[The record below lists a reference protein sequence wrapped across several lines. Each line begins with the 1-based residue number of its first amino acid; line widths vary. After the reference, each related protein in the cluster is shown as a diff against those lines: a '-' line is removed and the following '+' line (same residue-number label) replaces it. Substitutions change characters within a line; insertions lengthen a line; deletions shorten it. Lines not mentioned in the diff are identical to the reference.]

1 MLRKILIANRGE
13 IAVRIARAARELGI
27 ATVAVYSDADENAVH
42 AKVADEAIRI
52 GPAPAGASYLNV
64 PALLEVIERTKVDG
78 VHPGYGF
85 LSENADFAEA
95 VAAAGVVWI
104 GPDAESIRQMG
115 DKVVARSRAQ
125 AAGVPTVPG
134 SDGEVHDLAEALD
147 VASVT
152 GYPLAIKAGAGGGGR
167 GIRVVQDESELAGA
181 ISTAQAEARAAF
193 GSAAVYIERF
203 VPRARHIEVQ
213 VFGDGERA
221 VHLGVRDCSM
231 QRRRQKVVEEA
242 GEGIDLP
249 AEILA
254 EMTGASVRLA
264 EAVAYTGAGT
274 VEYLYDEERA
284 EFYFIEM
291 NTRIQVEHPV
301 TELVYGR
308 DLVGEQLKV
317 ASGLPLSFTQDDL
330 VPRGHAIEV
339 RINAE
344 NAANGFMPSPGRIRR
359 FDMPAGP
366 FVRVDSGF
374 VAGSVVSPYYDS
386 MIGKVIVWAEDRDRA
401 IVRLDRALHELT
413 VEGVVTTAPF
423 VKAIIDTEEFRKGAY
438 HTTWLEGWMAEQERL
453 GHGVCDG

>member
-1 MLRKILIANRGE
+1 MRKVLIANRGE

-27 ATVAVYSDADENAVH
+27 ATVAVYSEADKNAVH
-42 AKVADEAIRI
+42 RKVADEAIHI
-52 GPAPAGASYLNV
+52 GPAPAGASYLSV
-64 PALLEVIERTKVDG
+64 PALLEAIKESGADG

-95 VAAAGVVWI
+95 VAAAGVTWI
-104 GPDAESIRQMG
+104 GPDAAAIRQMG
-115 DKVVARSRAQ
+115 DKVAARASAQ

-134 SDGEVHDLAEALD
+134 SDGEVHDLTEALA
-147 VASVT
+147 VAEVT

-167 GIRVVQDESELAGA
+167 GIRVVQEESELAGA

-193 GSAAVYIERF
+193 GSGAVYIERF

-242 GEGIDLP
+242 GDIDVP

-254 EMTGASVRLA
+254 EMAGASVRLA
-264 EAVAYTGAGT
+264 RSVAYTGAGT

-301 TELVYGR
+301 TEMVYGR
-308 DLVGEQLKV
+308 DLVAEQLKV
-317 ASGLPLSFTQDDL
+317 ASGMPLSFTQEEL

-344 NAANGFMPSPGRIRR
+344 NAANGFIPSPGRITR
-359 FDMPAGP
+359 FEVPAGP

-374 VAGSVVSPYYDS
+374 VANSVVSPYYDS

-401 IVRLDRALHELT
+401 IARLDRALRELT

-423 VKAIIDTEEFRKGAY
+423 VKAIIDTDEFRKSNY

>member
-1 MLRKILIANRGE
+1 MRKILIANRGE

-27 ATVAVYSDADENAVH
+27 ATVAIYSEADNNAVH
-42 AKVADEAIRI
+42 RRVADEAIHI

-64 PALLEVIERTKVDG
+64 PVLLEAIKETQVDG

-95 VAAAGVVWI
+95 VASAGVTWI
-104 GPDAESIRQMG
+104 GPDAESIRRMG
-115 DKVVARSRAQ
+115 DKVAARSSAQ

-134 SDGEVHDLAEALD
+134 SDGEVHDVAEALD
-147 VASVT
+147 VAAVT
-152 GYPLAIKAGAGGGGR
+152 GYPLAIKASAGGGGR

-181 ISTAQAEARAAF
+181 ISTAQAEARASF

-213 VFGDGERA
+213 IFGDGERA

-242 GEGIDLP
+242 GDIDLP
-249 AEILA
+249 TEILD

-264 EAVAYTGAGT
+264 QSVGYTGAGT
-274 VEYLYDEERA
+274 VEYLYDEDRV

-301 TELVYGR
+301 TEMVYGR
-308 DLVGEQLKV
+308 DLVAEQLKV
-317 ASGLPLSFTQDDL
+317 ASGLPLSFTQEEL

-344 NAANGFMPSPGRIRR
+344 NAANGFMPSPGRITR
-359 FDMPAGP
+359 FDAPGGP

-374 VAGSVVSPYYDS
+374 MTDSVVSPYYDS
-386 MIGKVIVWAEDRDRA
+386 MIGKIIVWAEDRDRA
-401 IVRLDRALHELT
+401 IARLDRALHELT

-423 VKAIIDTEEFRKGAY
+423 VKAIIDTDEFRKSAY

>member
-1 MLRKILIANRGE
+1 MRKILIANRGE

-27 ATVAVYSDADENAVH
+27 TTVAVYSDADENAVH
-42 AKVADEAIRI
+42 RRVADEAVHI
-52 GPAPAGASYLNV
+52 GPAPAGASYLSV
-64 PALLEVIERTKVDG
+64 PALLAAIDETQADG

-95 VAAAGVVWI
+95 VEAAGARWI
-104 GPDAESIRQMG
+104 GPDAASIRQMG
-115 DKVVARSRAQ
+115 DKVAARSSAQ

-134 SDGEVHDLAEALD
+134 SDGEIHDVEEALA
-147 VASVT
+147 VAATT

-167 GIRVVQDESELAGA
+167 GIRVVQNESELAGA

-193 GSAAVYIERF
+193 GSAAVYLERF
-203 VPRARHIEVQ
+203 IPRARHIEVQ

-242 GEGIDLP
+242 GDIDLP
-249 AEILA
+249 GDVLA

-264 EAVAYTGAGT
+264 ESVRYRGAGT

-301 TELVYGR
+301 TEMIYGR
-308 DLVGEQLKV
+308 DLVAEQLRV
-317 ASGLPLSFTQDDL
+317 ASGQPLSFTQEEL

-344 NAANGFMPSPGRIRR
+344 NAANGFMPSPGRITR
-359 FDMPAGP
+359 FDVPAGP

-386 MIGKVIVWAEDRDRA
+386 MIGKVIVWAEDRERA
-401 IVRLDRALHELT
+401 IARLDRALHELV

-423 VKAIIDTEEFRKGAY
+423 VRAIIETDEFRKSNY